1 MENLEKRYFPP
12 QHGHAGSV
20 GEHCRAAP
28 ERPTPH
34 KAALWDATSSSDF
47 QNPESG
53 QSPCLG
59 SKHWA
64 ISCQFFS
71 TLTPRGNLLSRE
83 GPCRFWRRSQRAQAQ
98 GWRALC
104 LRRMQPRRMLSSPPR
119 RELRQ
124 GIGFRVRVPR
134 HTRRRRLLG
143 THSSR
148 QSPEPLVPVAA
159 GTGMSG
165 RAGARAITSFP
176 YSTKPSPDPARTTK
190 DSLRF
195 PTVSAVPLF
204 PPQNQNLV
212 LAENRAFLPD
222 LFQSSRAEPLLQLSH
237 QDWALSRIPPSQG
250 LSAPC

>member
-47 QNPESG
+47 QNPEPG

-104 LRRMQPRRMLSSPPR
+104 LRRTQPRRMLSSPPR

-124 GIGFRVRVPR
+124 GIEFRVRVPR

-159 GTGMSG
+159 GTGMSPSG
-165 RAGARAITSFP
+165 RARGCQGHYKFPLLHKAQPRPRADNKRLSSLPHRLCRTSFP
-176 YSTKPSPDPARTTK
+176 TPEPKPGAGRKQGFSTR
-190 DSLRF
+190 
-195 PTVSAVPLF
+195 PL
-204 PPQNQNLV
+204 PV
-212 LAENRAFLPD
+212 LE
-222 LFQSSRAEPLLQLSH
+222 
-237 QDWALSRIPPSQG
+237 G
-250 LSAPC
+250 